1 VSVHFIYS
9 WILSFSSA
17 ESLFDPDE
25 FPHALQWVTRM
36 TKFLESKKTSQFMT
50 PTKITGTD
58 AAELI
63 ISSTFESYDV
73 VGFDFVQATKLGV
86 KAGDTVAIA
95 PDDTGRDCPTVGK
108 LVGLNQEEFVIETQ
122 ETSSVIRC
130 HFPRI
135 GFTVKSASNMKTKL

>member
-1 VSVHFIYS
+1 
-9 WILSFSSA
+9 
-17 ESLFDPDE
+17 
-25 FPHALQWVTRM
+25 
-36 TKFLESKKTSQFMT
+36 MT

-95 PDDTGRDCPTVGK
+95 PDDTGT
-108 LVGLNQEEFVIETQ
+108 
-122 ETSSVIRC
+122 
-130 HFPRI
+130 
-135 GFTVKSASNMKTKL
+135 

>member
-1 VSVHFIYS
+1 
-9 WILSFSSA
+9 
-17 ESLFDPDE
+17 
-25 FPHALQWVTRM
+25 M

-95 PDDTGRDCPTVGK
+95 PDDTGT
-108 LVGLNQEEFVIETQ
+108 
-122 ETSSVIRC
+122 
-130 HFPRI
+130 
-135 GFTVKSASNMKTKL
+135 